1 MLKIVLAILV
11 EAILISELV
20 INLLGKK
27 SLGDK
32 IAGLVW
38 SKAKFVLNKETNEM
52 FVLKKEIS
60 RAIEDVDYSKGL
72 EKVAEAI
79 IDELSP
85 LIIDR
90 KISSVKAK
98 FDKEKDLGFYR
109 RSEDMI
115 YINNLYIH
123 FFLSEEGSIYEFNR
137 VLDTCCHELR
147 HAWQHDS
154 GWDFEDYIVPEKNYI
169 KYKWQKCEVDAR
181 LFSHFVVYFVM
192 NSKMKEKML
201 RRILKAV
208 LELV

>member
-1 MLKIVLAILV
+1 MLKILFIVIEILLV
-11 EAILISELV
+11 SEFIV
-20 INLLGKK
+20 NLLGKK

-38 SKAKFVLNKETNEM
+38 SKVKFILNKETNEM

-123 FFLSEEGSIYEFNR
+123 FFLSEEGSIYEFNE
-137 VLDTCCHELR
+137 LLKTCCHELR
-147 HAWQHDS
+147 HAWQHDN
-154 GWDFEDYIVPEKNYI
+154 GWDFSHYVTPEDDEEKYMF
-169 KYKWQKCEVDAR
+169 QRCEVDAR
-181 LFSHFVVYFVM
+181 VFSFYVVHFVM
-192 NSKMKEKML
+192 NSKMKEKLL
-201 RRILKAV
+201 RHVLRALK
-208 LELV
+208 LN